1 MINENRL
8 SLCIG
13 TASVK
18 RVLHQRRSMRQEA
31 KAITLNT
38 TTLVEVSSWEALQ
51 ESEEGLSYYREGSW
65 LHLKFIQLEDR

>member
-1 MINENRL
+1 MINEKRL

-13 TASVK
+13 TASVS

-31 KAITLNT
+31 KAITLNST
-38 TTLVEVSSWEALQ
+38 QAVQAASWEELQ
-51 ESEEGLSYYREGSW
+51 ESEEGLSYYRDGSW